1 MGRDCS
7 KGPGPALFVA
17 MPPRPA
23 HLLPQHVPS
32 FPQIVDGSVRVLAEE
47 AARQAMMLVLRKEL
61 PYSTQVSV
69 ERVESPPEGSEDAI
83 VITVRLLPEHARQ
96 LVRCV

>member
-1 MGRDCS
+1 M
-7 KGPGPALFVA
+7 
-17 MPPRPA
+17 
-23 HLLPQHVPS
+23 
-32 FPQIVDGSVRVLAEE
+32 RVLAEE

-69 ERVESPPEGSEDAI
+69 ERIESPPKGSEDAT